1 MRHDKLRRI
10 GCLGVIVAYIA
21 MTALAVFLLCGCTS
35 TRYVPV
41 ETVRTDSVRIIAM
54 RTDSVHILDSVV
66 IDRGSDTI
74 RIDRWRTLYRDRL
87 RVDTLWR
94 TERDSVCVPYP
105 VEKQLTK
112 WEQTKMDFGGFAIG
126 GLAALIAVVVIWIVR
141 AVRRR

>member
-1 MRHDKLRRI
+1 MRHDNLRRI
-10 GCLGVIVAYIA
+10 GCLGVIVAYLA

-74 RIDRWRTLYRDRL
+74 RIDRWRIMYRDRL

>member
-1 MRHDKLRRI
+1 MRHDNLRRI
-10 GCLGVIVAYIA
+10 GCLGVIVAYLA

-54 RTDSVHILDSVV
+54 RTDSIHILDSVV

-74 RIDRWRTLYRDRL
+74 RIDRWRIMYRDRL

-112 WEQTKMDFGGFAIG
+112 WEQAKQDVGGIAIG
-126 GLAALIAVVVIWIVR
+126 AIIAVVCIAVIWLIR
-141 AVRRR
+141 KFRK

>member
-74 RIDRWRTLYRDRL
+74 RIDRWRIMYRDRL